1 MKKLFLA
8 LAALQMLNACVFVSP
23 KTRVIVDQECGTATA
38 YATLAPDPT
47 PGRGLVILQ
56 DRSGGNLPAT
66 VGECGGDE
74 CKAVLFAI
82 GRQLVVETVATVG
95 YVLAHNAYADTARA
109 RNCNTKAQRVEKTGE
124 RHAIMEEDLG
134 DFL

>member
-8 LAALQMLNACVFVSP
+8 LAALPTLNACVFVSP

-47 PGRGLVILQ
+47 PGQGLVILQ

-95 YVLAHNAYADTARA
+95 YVLAHNAYADAARA
-109 RNCNTKAQRVEKTGE
+109 HDCKTKTQQVENAGAPRK
-124 RHAIMEEDLG
+124 IMEEDLG
-134 DFL
+134 DYL